1 MMPKLPH
8 RLRAWPLLAL
18 LLGAP
23 AVQAVLITSWQV
35 DAAIPDANS
44 SGLVSVQSVVAD
56 FDRIG
61 RLSVTLEINHGWMG
75 DLYAYLLHDTG
86 FSVLLNRPGRSAAN
100 PFGSAAGGLTLT
112 FDDRAAVD
120 AHTTPAGTAKLTG
133 LRQPDARE
141 IDPAHVLDTSAR
153 TAYLSNFNG
162 LDPNGQWTLFIA
174 DLAAGDRATL
184 VRWGLEIEPERTNP
198 VPEGVMTLPIL
209 AASLAGLTIARRRGR
224 LDRRRQNKTRPTP

>member
-1 MMPKLPH
+1 
-8 RLRAWPLLAL
+8 
-18 LLGAP
+18 
-23 AVQAVLITSWQV
+23 
-35 DAAIPDANS
+35 
-44 SGLVSVQSVVAD
+44 
-56 FDRIG
+56 
-61 RLSVTLEINHGWMG
+61 MG

-120 AHTTPAGTAKLTG
+120 AHTTSPGSAPLSG

-141 IDPAHVLDTSAR
+141 IDPAHVLDTSVR

-174 DLAAGDRATL
+174 DLAAGYRATL
-184 VRWGLEIEPERTNP
+184 VRWGLEIEPERANP

-209 AASLAGLTIARRRGR
+209 AASLAGLAIARRRGR
-224 LDRRRQNKTRPTP
+224 FDRRRLNKTRPTP